1 MFTYDLPIIDTY
13 LKNKGNKMKTRE
25 EIKAIVLERKPN
37 FCNDLRE
44 SDCGEYKN
52 YTDEECLDWWVLA
65 IEAVANAESKQ

>member
-1 MFTYDLPIIDTY
+1 MQ
-13 LKNKGNKMKTRE
+13 TRE
-25 EIKAIVLERKPN
+25 EIKAILLEKMPN